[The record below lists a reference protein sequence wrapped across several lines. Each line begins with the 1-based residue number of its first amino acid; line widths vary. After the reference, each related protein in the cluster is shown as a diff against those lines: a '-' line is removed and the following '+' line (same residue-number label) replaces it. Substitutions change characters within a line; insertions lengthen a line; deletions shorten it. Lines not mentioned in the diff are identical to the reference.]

1 MTYEFVTLTNQVTT
15 AQWGWTIAL
24 FLWFIGL
31 AGMSLVLNV
40 WLRSKLVLVISA
52 ISAVV
57 GTLFV
62 LSHLHRLLNLPMAAI
77 NSLLG
82 MCLTSR
88 VGCLSGFVFWLYS
101 VL

>member
-52 ISAVV
+52 TVSYTHL
-57 GTLFV
+57 TLPTTPYV
-62 LSHLHRLLNLPMAAI
+62 
-77 NSLLG
+77 
-82 MCLTSR
+82 
-88 VGCLSGFVFWLYS
+88 
-101 VL
+101 

>member
-82 MCLTSR
+82 CT
-88 VGCLSGFVFWLYS
+88 LSCDDF
-101 VL
+101 